1 MMILLANVVIMQNL
15 FQQNRTYKYS
25 ALDFN
30 VSLESSIMADE
41 ERWLLDFWGGGSIN
55 AGHKAKETHEPLL
68 AESARVAATV

>member
-1 MMILLANVVIMQNL
+1 MILLSNVVIMQNL
-15 FQQNRTYKYS
+15 FCWNRTYKYC

-41 ERWLLDFWGGGSIN
+41 ERLLLDFWGGGSIN